1 MAAPWGCHRQV
12 RQWPSPKLKT
22 SMADP
27 LGVLVVSLAVATT
40 EVEDV
45 DGGPRW
51 GVLAAGPGAPTSKV
65 EDVDGGPHAGCCW
78 YL

>member
-1 MAAPWGCHRQV
+1 MVG
-12 RQWPSPKLKT
+12 
-22 SMADP
+22 P
-27 LGVLVVSLAVATT
+27 LGVLPACPAAATT